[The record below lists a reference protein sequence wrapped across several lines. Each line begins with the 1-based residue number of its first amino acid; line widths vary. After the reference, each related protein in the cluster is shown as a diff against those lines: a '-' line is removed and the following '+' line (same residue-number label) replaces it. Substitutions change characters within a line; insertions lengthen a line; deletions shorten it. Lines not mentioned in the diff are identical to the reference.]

1 VTIAHDLPLPAD
13 PRAVDQFV
21 YLHGVGF
28 KEYEAL
34 LQMRG
39 DRSVPRITYLHG
51 ELELMT
57 PSRYHENDK
66 KRFARLLEAWS
77 EETGTQLE
85 GVGSWTLKNSKEERG
100 AEPDECY
107 TIGRVPGSDEDRP
120 DLAIEVIWTTGG
132 IDKLEV
138 YRKLGVS
145 EVWFYERGNLR
156 FFVLRGEQYEPVARS
171 ELLPSVE
178 PELFIRCM
186 AEPTQSDAVR
196 ALRRAMRA

>member
-1 VTIAHDLPLPAD
+1 MTIAHDLPLPAD

-66 KRFARLLEAWS
+66 TRFARLLEAWS

-107 TIGRVPGSDEDRP
+107 TIGRVPAGDEDRP

-132 IDKLEV
+132 INKLEV

-171 ELLPSVE
+171 ELLPGVD

-186 AEPTQSDAVR
+186 AEPTQSDAVG
-196 ALRRAMRA
+196 ALRRAVRA